1 MKIIDFSFK
10 SDSVPDEVIIEFGQC
25 LSEMSS
31 LKKVSLSIEMYQ
43 EGTQT
48 RKESLDQVL
57 KKTPLLK
64 DAEINYSR
72 DNVVI
77 SWMKKWFIYKRKYSI
92 KKKWIKKF
100 IEKEIVFDK
109 NSHFKAWNIIIY
121 LQISL

>member
-10 SDSVPDEVIIEFGQC
+10 SDSVTDEVIIEFGQC

-43 EGTQT
+43 EGTQA

-57 KKTPLLK
+57 QKTPLLK

-72 DNVVI
+72 ENVMI
-77 SWMKKWFIYKRKYSI
+77 SWMKK
-92 KKKWIKKF
+92 
-100 IEKEIVFDK
+100 
-109 NSHFKAWNIIIY
+109 
-121 LQISL
+121 